1 MRKTSKRTLK
11 EIAKSIIDEGILD
24 GYYSSVFTKY
34 YDAFGQRWK
43 ITFSTLGNLKSV
55 EQVDR
60 DGRPIKF

>member
-11 EIAKSIIDEGILD
+11 EIAKSIIDEGVLD
-24 GYYSSVFTKY
+24 GYYSSTRVRY

-43 ITFSTLGNLKSV
+43 ITFSICGNIKSV